1 MLLGIHAPLETLV
14 FPFSRPPL
22 IGLSSDATLEATP
35 EYSAVGD
42 KPLVLAAASEEIAER
57 SERLTQVTRAG
68 EAVAVLV
75 LLSWD
80 GKDCQECE
88 LHCT

>member
-1 MLLGIHAPLETLV
+1 MPPLETLV
-14 FPFSRPPL
+14 IPFFRPPL

-42 KPLVLAAASEEIAER
+42 KPLVLAAASEGIAER

-80 GKDCQECE
+80 GKVCQECE